1 MIYFSEIVSKHVIT
15 EDDIDVGKLDDVIFL
30 AFDQPTVTK
39 LVIRTPKNKFLLVP
53 IAYLVKFNSKI
64 TIVKNFQ
71 TDELVE
77 NELHLRRNLLDKQI
91 IDIQGNK
98 VVRVNDVAL
107 FDKPVLLIAGVDI
120 GFLGI
125 IRWLGLEDNIN
136 KLASRVGINLTPK
149 FLSWGDIQPIE
160 LARGQVRL
168 KKEQQKLEKVR
179 PEDLADHLERTNIAN
194 VRRFLRILDEGFAA
208 RVIGN
213 LNMNYQEALFKNFT
227 PERAARIIE
236 LMDSDE
242 AVDIL
247 LTISSKKRKQIIDYL
262 SEKKRLEIQSLMDLS
277 RTPIGELITSEY
289 ITCSPN
295 DTAEAVTQKIKKETA
310 DYSFLTYVYVINND
324 NQLSGVF
331 NLRELMMQSSDTPVY
346 RFMNQNVIVIHL
358 TTTKEIAIKKILKYK
373 LQSIPVI
380 DQKKTL
386 IGIVALDDIT
396 ESILEKI

>member
-15 EDDIDVGKLDDVIFL
+15 EDDINVGKLDDVIFL

-39 LVIRTPKNKFLLVP
+39 LVIRTPQNKFLLVP
-53 IAYLVKFNSKI
+53 IAYLVKLNSKI
-64 TIVKNFQ
+64 TIAKNFQ

-77 NELHLRRNLLDKQI
+77 NELHLKRNLLDKQI

-107 FDKPVLLIAGVDI
+107 FDKPVLFIAGVDI

-136 KLASRVGINLTPK
+136 KLASRIGITLTPK

-295 DTAEAVTQKIKKETA
+295 DTADSVTQKIKKETA
-310 DYSFLTYVYVINND
+310 DYSFLTYVYVINKE

-331 NLRELMMQSSDTPVY
+331 NLRELMMQSSDAPVY

-386 IGIVALDDIT
+386 VGIVALDDIT